1 MEVILN
7 KSVAVNTH
15 LPNNDDDD
23 EFETNYNKNIFK
35 FAESEGNNFL
45 EEILNNEQLISNLKA
60 NFQKFSMMEHD
71 ESGISG
77 GFNKKNDTKNSLI
90 NTSAVTFDGKNN

>member
-45 EEILNNEQLISNLKA
+45 EEILNNE
-60 NFQKFSMMEHD
+60 
-71 ESGISG
+71 
-77 GFNKKNDTKNSLI
+77 
-90 NTSAVTFDGKNN
+90 